1 MSTQRQI
8 GFFILAGVAATG
20 TDATVY
26 ALALQTPLPGTI
38 AAAVGLEDHDIA
50 KSMSFVVGTFVSY
63 GMNKRLTFGS
73 QSKDPRE
80 LASFLALYGT
90 TFLLNVAVNH
100 SVIAALGEAAWVAPL
115 AFLVATGF
123 STVANFFGTRFWVF
137 KPPS

>member
-8 GFFILAGVAATG
+8 GFFILAGVAATA
-20 TDATVY
+20 TDATAY
-26 ALALQTPLPGTI
+26 ALALHTPLPGAI

-50 KSMSFVVGTFVSY
+50 KSLSFVVGTFVSY

-123 STVANFFGTRFWVF
+123 STVANFVGTRFWVF
-137 KPPS
+137 KAQP